1 MRIRSALATVLLT
14 AAMTAGGAAT
24 ATADGF
30 DGHARGDKH
39 ATAYDGPLHGDDDA
53 TCSPY
58 FGAITTDST
67 GDLYFGGINCRSD
80 DYDID

>member
-24 ATADGF
+24 AAAF
-30 DGHARGDKH
+30 DGP
-39 ATAYDGPLHGDDDA
+39 PLHGDEDA

-58 FGAITTDST
+58 LGAITTDST

-80 DYDID
+80 DYDIDN

>member
-14 AAMTAGGAAT
+14 AAMTATGAAT
-24 ATADGF
+24 ATAF
-30 DGHARGDKH
+30 DGH
-39 ATAYDGPLHGDDDA
+39 LHGDEDA

-58 FGAITTDST
+58 FGS
-67 GDLYFGGINCRSD
+67 INCRSD

>member
-14 AAMTAGGAAT
+14 VAMTAGGAAA
-24 ATADGF
+24 ATAF
-30 DGHARGDKH
+30 DG
-39 ATAYDGPLHGDDDA
+39 PMHGDEDA

-80 DYDID
+80 DYDIDN

>member
-1 MRIRSALATVLLT
+1 MRIRSAFATVLLT
-14 AAMTAGGAAT
+14 AAMTAGGVAT
-24 ATADGF
+24 ATAF
-30 DGHARGDKH
+30 
-39 ATAYDGPLHGDDDA
+39 DGPLHGDEDA

-80 DYDID
+80 DYDIDN

>member
-24 ATADGF
+24 ATAFDGF
-30 DGHARGDKH
+30 
-39 ATAYDGPLHGDDDA
+39 DGPLHGDEDA

-58 FGAITTDST
+58 FGNVSTDIVGS
-67 GDLYFGGINCRSD
+67 DVYFGGINCRSD
-80 DYDID
+80 DYDIDN

>member
-1 MRIRSALATVLLT
+1 MRIRSAFATVLLT
-14 AAMTAGGAAT
+14 AAMTAGGVAT
-24 ATADGF
+24 ATAF
-30 DGHARGDKH
+30 DG
-39 ATAYDGPLHGDDDA
+39 GPLHGDEDA

-80 DYDID
+80 DYDIDN

>member
-24 ATADGF
+24 ATA
-30 DGHARGDKH
+30 
-39 ATAYDGPLHGDDDA
+39 YNGPLHGDEDA

-58 FGAITTDST
+58 FGNISADIVGSDVT
-67 GDLYFGGINCRSD
+67 YGGINCRSD
-80 DYDID
+80 DYDIDN

>member
-24 ATADGF
+24 ATAF
-30 DGHARGDKH
+30 
-39 ATAYDGPLHGDDDA
+39 DGPLHGDKDA

-67 GDLYFGGINCRSD
+67 GDLYYGGINCRSD
-80 DYDID
+80 DYDIDN

>member
-24 ATADGF
+24 ATAF
-30 DGHARGDKH
+30 
-39 ATAYDGPLHGDDDA
+39 DGPLHGDEDA

-58 FGAITTDST
+58 FGNISTDIVGSDVT
-67 GDLYFGGINCRSD
+67 YGGINCRSD
-80 DYDID
+80 DYDIDN

>member
-24 ATADGF
+24 ATAF
-30 DGHARGDKH
+30 
-39 ATAYDGPLHGDDDA
+39 DGPLHGDSDA

-58 FGAITTDST
+58 FGAIDTDST
-67 GDLYFGGINCRSD
+67 GDLVFGGINCRSD

>member
-24 ATADGF
+24 ATAF
-30 DGHARGDKH
+30 DGP
-39 ATAYDGPLHGDDDA
+39 PLHGDEDA

-80 DYDID
+80 DYDIDN